1 MNFCYLCKDNQ
12 NNQIPVLVCG
22 CYCCNNC
29 YNNLKSQKINNCL
42 VCNKKLRRSG
52 IKNKLVTQK
61 QILALNILYSA

>member
-1 MNFCYLCKDNQ
+1 MNICFLCKENQ

-29 YNNLKSQKINNCL
+29 YNNLKSQKINNCECGKPL
-42 VCNKKLRRSG
+42 KRSARRNK
-52 IKNKLVTQK
+52 IQK